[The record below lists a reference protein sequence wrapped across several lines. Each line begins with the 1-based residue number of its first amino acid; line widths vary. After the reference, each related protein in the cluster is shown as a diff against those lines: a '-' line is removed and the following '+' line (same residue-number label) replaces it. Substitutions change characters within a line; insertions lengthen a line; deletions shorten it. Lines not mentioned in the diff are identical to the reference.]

1 MFKYTK
7 YIIHAFII
15 AILISSCG
23 VVTKKYERPDDLQTD
38 ELYRNVSSTDS
49 NTIAD
54 LPWQQMFSDAA
65 LQDLIQKG
73 LENNYDLKIALAR
86 MDAAAANLR
95 QSKAAFFP
103 TLSATAQVT
112 HSLPSSAQAQAGG
125 VNVTSIPSTTLYA
138 LTASA
143 AWEADIWGKLSSTK
157 KATLA
162 AFLQSDAY
170 RRAVQTQLIASIAT
184 TYYQL
189 LAYDEQIKIV
199 EFTIENR
206 RKDVEIV
213 RSLKQSAVV
222 TGADVV
228 NSEANVRT
236 AELQLPDLKQG
247 RRELEN
253 ALSQLLALPSDSIVR
268 GSFADQKIDQ
278 QLSTGLP
285 VQLLANRPDVQQA
298 ELGFQNAF
306 ELTNVA
312 RTYFYPTLSLSAT
325 GGFLDA
331 NTLRGFFDGTFYGS
345 LIGGLTQPIFNQ
357 GLNKQRLSVAQ
368 ATQQEAY
375 YTFQNTLLLAG
386 QEVSNALYAYEMA
399 LDKQSTRELQIA
411 DLEKAT
417 DFTKELLR
425 YTSNTNYTDVLTA
438 EQNLLSAQLEVV
450 SDKLQQLTAIVE
462 LYRALG
468 GGWKE

>member
-7 YIIHAFII
+7 YSIHAL
-15 AILISSCG
+15 ILMILVSSCR
-23 VVTKKYERPDDLQTD
+23 VVTKKYERPNDTKTQG
-38 ELYRNVSSTDS
+38 LYRDVTTTDT

-54 LPWQQMFSDAA
+54 LPWQQIFNDDI
-65 LQDLIQKG
+65 LQVLIQKG

-86 MDAAAANLR
+86 MESATANLK

-103 TLSATAQVT
+103 TLSASANVT
-112 HSLPSSAQAQAGG
+112 HSLPSSAQARAGG
-125 VNVTSIPSTTLYA
+125 VNVTSIPSNTLYA

-143 AWEADIWGKLSSTK
+143 SWELDIWGKLSSTK
-157 KATLA
+157 RAALA

-189 LAYDEQIKIV
+189 LAYDEQIKIIESTV
-199 EFTIENR
+199 ENR

-213 RSLKQSAVV
+213 KSLKQSAVV

-228 NSEANVRT
+228 NSEANVKT
-236 AELQLPDLKQG
+236 AELQLPDLKQA

-253 ALSQLLALPSDSIVR
+253 SLSLLLAIPSDSVVR
-268 GSFADQKIDQ
+268 GNFAEQVIDKK
-278 QLSTGLP
+278 LTTGVP
-285 VQLLANRPDVQQA
+285 AQLLANRPDVQQA

-312 RTYFYPTLSLSAT
+312 RTYFYPTLSISGN
-325 GGFLDA
+325 GGWMDA
-331 NTLRGFFDGTFYGS
+331 NTLQGFFNGTFYGS

-357 GLNKQRLSVAQ
+357 GLNKQRLTVAQ

-386 QEVSNALYAYEMA
+386 QEVSNALYSYEMA
-399 LDKQSTRELQIA
+399 LEKEATRELQIV

-425 YTSNTNYTDVLTA
+425 YTANTNYTDVLTA
-438 EQNLLSAQLEVV
+438 EQNLLTAQLDVV

-468 GGWKE
+468 GGWK